1 MFCQIEASWFF
12 LLMHQNLGVIFCVYK
27 ISVWSQKYSVFP
39 PDANEILPKSQRHIQ
54 CFYLYHILTTDN
66 KTLSSWRKYGKFW
79 KVCLKSLLDSDYE
92 KQLSTKHEHWLFV
105 YKYTFS
111 KLYVFPIEL
120 WSDNLKP
127 FRKLVR
133 NAVLY
138 SRRSMQFYF
147 YNWNIFKKHDF
158 KKPH

>member
-1 MFCQIEASWFF
+1 MSYFVCTKSAFDLKNILYFPQMLMKFCP
-12 LLMHQNLGVIFCVYK
+12 NLNVIFN
-27 ISVWSQKYSVFP
+27 VF
-39 PDANEILPKSQRHIQ
+39 I
-54 CFYLYHILTTDN
+54 FTLYWQLIV
-66 KTLSSWRKYGKFW
+66 KLSSWRKYGKFW